1 MSLDF
6 NMEQLEKE
14 DMANNSQDYLFGIH
28 IEQIIKDC
36 YFYPFPGSKKWNKDN
51 PIWDCYVG
59 EKGISPKK
67 AWKDIKYIRKAV
79 ENLYSIVQYS
89 INSNKYERFVYNIRQ
104 CFIEAYQNNNFEPL
118 AMAILVRFT
127 VAKIAPKVT
136 ALMPS
141 AFERILEESKIDI
154 SNGIYCP
161 MAGFGGI
168 IVGAKTYY
176 KKHKIKAEVEA
187 YDINEN
193 LCNYYG
199 WTKRDVLAQKIETNK
214 IVFVCPPFGTNTE
227 RWPGTPDN
235 MYYDFHDWVK
245 LIKEYVIAPNYIF
258 VGPELKNN
266 NRYKSGIKPSGLFAK
281 KYGIQWYPEYSN

>member
-6 NMEQLEKE
+6 NIEELEKE
-14 DMANNSQDYLFGIH
+14 DMTNNSQDYLFGIH
-28 IEQIIKDC
+28 IEQVIKDC
-36 YFYPFPGSKKWNKDN
+36 YSYPFPGSKKWDKDN

-89 INSNKYERFVYNIRQ
+89 INKNKYERFVYNIRQ

-176 KKHKIKAEVEA
+176 KKHKINAEVEA

-199 WTKRDVLAQKIETNK
+199 WIKRDVLAQKIQTNK
-214 IVFVCPPFGTNTE
+214 IVFVCPPFGANTE
-227 RWPGTPDN
+227 RWPGTPNN

-245 LIKEYVIAPNYIF
+245 LIKEHVIAPNYIF

>member
-6 NMEQLEKE
+6 NIEELEKE
-14 DMANNSQDYLFGIH
+14 DMTNNSQDYLFGIH
-28 IEQIIKDC
+28 IEQVIKDC
-36 YFYPFPGSKKWNKDN
+36 YSYPFPGSKKWDKDN

-67 AWKDIKYIRKAV
+67 AWKNIKYIRKAV

-89 INSNKYERFVYNIRQ
+89 INKNKYERFVYNIRQ

-154 SNGIYCP
+154 SNGIFCP

-168 IVGAKTYY
+168 IIGAKAYY
-176 KKHKIKAEVEA
+176 NKHKINAEVEA

-199 WTKRDVLAQKIETNK
+199 WTKRDVLAQKIQTDK
-214 IVFVCPPFGTNTE
+214 IVFVCPPFGPNTE
-227 RWPGTPDN
+227 RWPGTPNN

-245 LIKEYVIAPNYIF
+245 LIKEHVIAPNYIF